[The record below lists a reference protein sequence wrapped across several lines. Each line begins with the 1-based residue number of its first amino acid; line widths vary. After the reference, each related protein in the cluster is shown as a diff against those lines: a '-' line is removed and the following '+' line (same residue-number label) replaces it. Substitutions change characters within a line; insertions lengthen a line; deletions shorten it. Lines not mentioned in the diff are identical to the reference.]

1 MDRIGL
7 FLVLTSLLLSYPFV
21 LIAQNPSNTTTISVV
36 GVVYCDTCST
46 GTFSKHSYFL
56 SGVEVHIECRFR
68 ASSSRS
74 NEQISFSVNRTTD
87 RNGSYKLDIPSVDGD
102 KCKSGMDDG
111 NSEIVSLCEASLIGT
126 SSSSYSSC
134 NVPFLKSTRSSEI
147 SKEDN
152 NLCVYSL
159 GSLSYKPPIIN
170 TPLCS
175 N

>member
-1 MDRIGL
+1 MDPIGF
-7 FLVLTSLLLSYPFV
+7 FLLLTSLLLSYPFV

-68 ASSSRS
+68 ASSPRS
-74 NEQISFSVNRTTD
+74 NEQINFSVNRTTD
-87 RNGSYKLDIPSVDGD
+87 RNGAYKLDIPSVDGD
-102 KCKSGMDDG
+102 NCESSMDGG
-111 NSEIVSLCEASLIGT
+111 NSEIVTLCEASLIGT
-126 SSSSYSSC
+126 SSSSYSC
-134 NVPFLKSTRSSEI
+134 NVPFLKSTRNSEI
-147 SKEDN
+147 SKQDN

-170 TPLCS
+170 APLCS